1 MMAEQ
6 TEIVKVVSEQ
16 IARDLIKRRGTNISD
31 TTIAI
36 EVADTVE
43 DLTRLDADVFI
54 NLIRSYIKVADVHV
68 SVPTWRV
75 ADDGT
80 LKTERELEE
89 ELKF

>member
-1 MMAEQ
+1 MAEQ

-36 EVADTVE
+36 EVADTIE
-43 DLTRLDADVFI
+43 DLIRLDADVFI
-54 NLIRSYIKVADVHV
+54 NLVRSYIKVADVHV
-68 SVPTWRV
+68 SVPIWRV

>member
-1 MMAEQ
+1 MAEQ